1 MSTRPRAG
9 AKSSTRTVISSVVPF
24 NPLEKRV
31 LGASIAEVLLTTPG
45 YPLATPFPLRGPG
58 VYAIYYDGAG
68 FAPYAPLARRN
79 SNGRFVWP
87 IYVGQA
93 LPSGGRRG
101 IETVEGHPALRD
113 RLNKH
118 QGSIAAAS
126 ADFSVEDFHYRA
138 LVMDDAFIRLA
149 ETSLLALY
157 KPIWNNYIDGF
168 GNNAPGGGREASKR
182 SRWDTLHGGR
192 TQAMVHADHGVTRD
206 QLMAEI
212 TQELAS
218 TNFDIPDTLISAVGQ
233 SIQSRSM
240 GLHGVGDTGEGFGSH
255 EGGQD

>member
-1 MSTRPRAG
+1 MSTSPKATAKKSPRP
-9 AKSSTRTVISSVVPF
+9 VISTVVPF

-31 LGASIAEVLLTTPG
+31 LGASIAEVLLTTPV
-45 YPLATPFPLRGPG
+45 YPLSTSFPLRGPG
-58 VYAIYYDGAG
+58 VYAIYYTGVG
-68 FAPYAPLARRN
+68 FAPYAPLAQQN

-87 IYVGQA
+87 IYFGQA

-101 IETVEGHPALRD
+101 IETADEESALRD

-118 QGSIAAAS
+118 RRSIAAAT
-126 ADFSVEDFHYRA
+126 ADFNVGDFHYRA

-149 ETSLLALY
+149 ETSLLTLY
-157 KPIWNNYIDGF
+157 KPIWNNYVDGF

-192 TQAMVHADHGVTRD
+192 TQAIVHADRGETRD

-218 TNFDIPDTLISAVGQ
+218 TNFEIPGTLIDAVGQ
-233 SIQSRSM
+233 SVPPQLMDLKIVVNTET
-240 GLHGVGDTGEGFGSH
+240 GLESP
-255 EGGQD
+255 EAS